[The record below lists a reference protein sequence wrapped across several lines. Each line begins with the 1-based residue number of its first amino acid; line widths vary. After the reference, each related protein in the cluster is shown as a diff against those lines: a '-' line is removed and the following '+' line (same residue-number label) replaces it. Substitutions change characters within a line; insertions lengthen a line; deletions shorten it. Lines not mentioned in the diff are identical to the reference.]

1 MRETERSIVMALE
14 ATHASG
20 LTNFLYRT
28 LLTPQPR
35 SPHLLALLLGVGTG
49 TRSVVRARL
58 GRVLLP
64 RQSLSLLSRPKIQV
78 LIHHS
83 RPVFS
88 TPACNAHPSSTS
100 RSQPGPRVLQPLR
113 LSSARSGVIPGW

>member
-1 MRETERSIVMALE
+1 MMETERSIVMSLG

-20 LTNFLYRT
+20 LTNFHYRT

-64 RQSLSLLSRPKIQV
+64 RQSLCLLSRPKI
-78 LIHHS
+78 L
-83 RPVFS
+83 
-88 TPACNAHPSSTS
+88 
-100 RSQPGPRVLQPLR
+100 PRW
-113 LSSARSGVIPGW
+113 LSCGLDGIRNQHLLELVTR